1 MWRPA
6 ENQWQLLTI
15 AAVRSGWRRS
25 FYASRM
31 MLAIDSTAHGRGP
44 ISRTKPRNHCLPGAE
59 LIVRIYPPPAASLQT
74 LGSCRL
80 SGTPLKQPLDNS
92 GQIIAPARQSHAQH
106 THYPYSSP
114 VTGEV
119 RTSTDQFAVSA
130 VQALEQ
136 TNMSCHDGQAQVI
149 THGLSSEAAR
159 PRPVY
164 LARRIRRRRQAPV
177 APRQAAALL
186 RRLQPAIGAV
196 GDE

>member
-1 MWRPA
+1 
-6 ENQWQLLTI
+6 
-15 AAVRSGWRRS
+15 
-25 FYASRM
+25 

-59 LIVRIYPPPAASLQT
+59 LIVRIHPPPAASLQT

-136 TNMSCHDGQAQVI
+136 TNMSCHDVQAQVI
-149 THGLSSEAAR
+149 AHGLSSEAAVVLFDALPMIGR
-159 PRPVY
+159 AYAATALSDMDELPQFGH
-164 LARRIRRRRQAPV
+164 LARCGQSMV
-177 APRQAAALL
+177 
-186 RRLQPAIGAV
+186 IGCM
-196 GDE
+196 